1 MKDPAVRTGIGL
13 LIAIA
18 VALLFTFTRL
28 PVETVQG
35 GFRGTAMDENF
46 NPRHIEEQL
55 PRNIIPATLP
65 PIQSGPPAATV
76 YKNVQVLGGLSVGA
90 FTRLMA
96 SITTWVAPVQGCAYC
111 HALNNMADD
120 SLYTKV
126 VARRM
131 IQMTQHINGD
141 WQTHVQQVGVTCYTC
156 HRGNPVPG
164 AEANAGK
171 DATRVNQAVW
181 YSNSGPSKFNGM
193 LETQTGKNLATDAI
207 GKTSLPYDPFT
218 PFLEDSKNIRVQAT
232 EPLPDTD
239 MSTIKQTDWTYAL
252 MIHFSQSLGVNC
264 TYCHNSRAFGDWTQS
279 TPQRATAWYGIRM
292 VRDVNLTYLNS
303 LQDVWPAYR
312 LGAEGDSPKVNCTTC
327 HQGVY
332 KPLFGKSPLVG
343 FPELSAL
350 GAALPK
356 GQQQSQADVPQ

>member
-1 MKDPAVRTGIGL
+1 MNQPVVKVGIGL
-13 LIAIA
+13 FIMIGL
-18 VALLFTFTRL
+18 ALLFTFTRL

-35 GFRGTAMDENF
+35 GYRGVGMDENF
-46 NPRHIEEQL
+46 NPRVIESQAAL
-55 PRNIIPATLP
+55 NVIPATLP
-65 PIQSGPPAATV
+65 PIQSGPQAATV
-76 YKNVQVLGGLSVGA
+76 YKNVQVLGGLSVGG

-131 IQMTQHINGD
+131 IQMTQHVNGD
-141 WQTHVQQVGVTCYTC
+141 WQSHVQNVGVTCWTC

-164 AEANAGK
+164 VQQNAGEN
-171 DATRVNQAVW
+171 ATKVNQAVW
-181 YSNSGPSKFNGM
+181 YHNEGPSKFTGM

-218 PFLEDSKNIRVQAT
+218 PFLEGDKNIRVQAE
-232 EPLPDTD
+232 EPLPDHD

-279 TPQRATAWYGIRM
+279 TPQRANAWYGIRM
-292 VRDVNLTYLNS
+292 VRDVNLNYLDS
-303 LQDVWPAYR
+303 LQNVWPEYR
-312 LGAEGDSPKVNCTTC
+312 LGADGDSPKVNCTTC

-343 FPELSAL
+343 YPELSAL

-356 GQQQSQADVPQ
+356 GASQGSAR